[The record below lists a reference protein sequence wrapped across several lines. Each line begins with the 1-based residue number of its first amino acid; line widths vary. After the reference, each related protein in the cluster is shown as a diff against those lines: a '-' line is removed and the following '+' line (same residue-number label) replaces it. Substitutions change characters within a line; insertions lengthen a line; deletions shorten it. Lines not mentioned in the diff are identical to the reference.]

1 MKKIKPKN
9 TTLLIRI
16 NEEEKAKIAQLA
28 SNAGMGISS
37 YMRLKG
43 LSTDSDFLKSLPDT
57 VKSWNMLNE
66 ICHEIQ
72 KSDNQQ
78 LKIRIQKILN
88 SQEDSK

>member
-43 LSTDSDFLKSLPDT
+43 LSTDSGFLKSLPDT
-57 VKSWNMLNE
+57 VKSWNLLNE

>member
-9 TTLLIRI
+9 TTMLIRI
-16 NEEEKAKIAQLA
+16 SEEEKAKIAQLA

-43 LSTDSDFLKSLPDT
+43 LSTDNDFLKSLPDT
-57 VKSWNMLNE
+57 VKSWNLLNE

-72 KSDNQQ
+72 KSDDQK

-88 SQEDSK
+88 I

>member
-57 VKSWNMLNE
+57 VKSWNLLNE

-72 KSDNQQ
+72 KSDNQE
-78 LKIRIQKILN
+78 LKIRTQKILKH
-88 SQEDSK
+88 QEDSK

>member
-1 MKKIKPKN
+1 MKKIEPKN
-9 TTLLIRI
+9 TTMLIRI
-16 NEEEKAKIAQLA
+16 SEEEKAKIAQLA

-57 VKSWNMLNE
+57 VKSWNLLNE

-72 KSDNQQ
+72 KSDDQE
-78 LKIRIQKILN
+78 LKIRKKKILKL
-88 SQEDSK
+88 QEDSK

>member
-1 MKKIKPKN
+1 MKKIEPKN
-9 TTLLIRI
+9 TTMLIRI
-16 NEEEKAKIAQLA
+16 SEEEKAKIAQLA

-57 VKSWNMLNE
+57 VKSWNLLNE

-72 KSDNQQ
+72 KSDDQE
-78 LKIRIQKILN
+78 LKIRTKKILKL
-88 SQEDSK
+88 QEDSK